1 MSWQATST
9 HSLPHIVRLWRKI
22 KQEADEDFIYYIS
35 SIRRSRFTATM
46 ATAEVRSHT
55 GQTNLVEQIKWIL
68 WLFCPI
74 QYWKFTLL
82 SVVGDLSN
90 YLCRFPFLFFLF
102 HRTRSP
108 QTRRNGEKA
117 VRRSE
122 WQRRN
127 IRWDKMNGIN
137 NIFLR
142 YYFFS
147 FVCIAK
153 LKSNEIW
160 WAVTWWVGV

>member
-68 WLFCPI
+68 
-74 QYWKFTLL
+74 
-82 SVVGDLSN
+82 
-90 YLCRFPFLFFLF
+90 
-102 HRTRSP
+102 
-108 QTRRNGEKA
+108 
-117 VRRSE
+117 
-122 WQRRN
+122 
-127 IRWDKMNGIN
+127 
-137 NIFLR
+137 
-142 YYFFS
+142 
-147 FVCIAK
+147 
-153 LKSNEIW
+153 
-160 WAVTWWVGV
+160 